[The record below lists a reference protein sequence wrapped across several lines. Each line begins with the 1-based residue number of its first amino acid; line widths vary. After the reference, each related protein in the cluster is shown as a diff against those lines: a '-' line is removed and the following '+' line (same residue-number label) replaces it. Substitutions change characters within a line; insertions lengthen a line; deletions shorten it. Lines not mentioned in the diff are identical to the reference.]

1 MRRTRTRSR
10 VGKSYFTFRLVRSQR
25 VGDKVRQRTLL
36 NLGSHFPIQQDHW
49 RTLCHRIQ
57 RILDPRAELLPIE
70 CDPAVEAEAQRIVER
85 LLRDAVPL
93 ADPAPDPI
101 PAPPPDPAPQDSR
114 QPDFQCVDVDS
125 LKLARPRSV
134 GVEHAALWA
143 AEQLGLPDLL
153 RELGLSG
160 PPRQA
165 ALGLLVGRS
174 AAPASELATWT
185 WLRQRSA
192 LGELL
197 GGDFE
202 TMGLSAL
209 YRANDRLLQHRKV
222 LETKLFQRAMGLFGH
237 QPTVTLVDLTN
248 TYFEGEAKL
257 QPKARR
263 GRSKEKRSD
272 CPLLTL
278 GLVLDGSGF
287 VRRSEVLAGNVAESG
302 TLAGLL
308 KALEAPPEAVVVMDK
323 GIATEENIKWLQ
335 EQGWRYVV
343 ASRERRREFDADAAV
358 TVETASGTGLRIYQ
372 RQDEQGETRLYCE
385 SERRKQKE
393 NAIVE
398 RAGERLEKELGK
410 LHAGLAK
417 PRNTKRLE
425 KVWQRIGRL
434 REKYPKAS
442 AHYQIQV
449 EADEQGKQAV
459 AVTWERKPAGNSIAT
474 HPGVDC
480 LRTNVREWDAQRLW
494 STYVLLTDLEA
505 VFRSLKSELGLR
517 PIDHWKPLRSE
528 AHLFVTVLAYQL
540 VQVIR
545 TRLKEA
551 GEQASWTTLR
561 GRLAGQQRVTAVFRR
576 EDGCTLHV
584 RKSTQAEA
592 SQQAIYDALGV
603 SASPGGVRKIIV
615 AAADRSKNSR
625 NVVPDAK
632 FRSGN

>member
-1 MRRTRTRSR
+1 MFVCRTRTRSR
-10 VGKSYFTFRLVRSQR
+10 DGKEYFTFRLVRSQR
-25 VGDKVRQRTLL
+25 VADKVRQRTLL
-36 NLGSHFPIQQDHW
+36 NLGSQFPIQRDHW
-49 RTLCHRIQ
+49 RTLCQRIQ
-57 RILDPRAELLPIE
+57 RLLDPQPDLLPIE

-85 LLRDAVPL
+85 LLRDGVPL
-93 ADPAPDPI
+93 ADAVPDPGSSR
-101 PAPPPDPAPQDSR
+101 PASR
-114 QPDFQCVDVDS
+114 QTDFQSVDVDS
-125 LKLARPRSV
+125 LQLARPRSV

-143 AEQLGLPDLL
+143 ADQLGLPDLL
-153 RELGLSG
+153 QQLGLSG
-160 PPRQA
+160 PQRHA
-165 ALGLLVGRS
+165 ALGLLVGRV

-185 WLRQRSA
+185 WLRERSG

-209 YRANDRLLQHRKV
+209 YRAGDRLLQHRKA
-222 LETKLFQRAMGLFGH
+222 LETKLFQRAMGLFGQ

-248 TYFEGEAKL
+248 TYFEGAAKA

-302 TLAGLL
+302 TLAGMLQ
-308 KALEAPPEAVVVMDK
+308 ALEAPAEAVVVMDK
-323 GIATEENIKWLQ
+323 GIATADNVAWLQ
-335 EQGWRYVV
+335 AQGWRYVV
-343 ASRERRREFDADAAV
+343 ASRERKREFDADEAV
-358 TVETASGTGLRIYQ
+358 AVETASGMGVRIHTQ
-372 RQDEQGETRLYCE
+372 KGEDGETRLYCE
-385 SERRKQKE
+385 SEKRKQKE

-410 LHAGLAK
+410 LHAGLSK
-417 PRNTKRLE
+417 PRSTKRLE

-449 EADEQGKQAV
+449 EADGKGNKAV
-459 AVTWERKPAGNSIAT
+459 AVSWERQPAGNSIAT
-474 HPGVDC
+474 HPGVYC
-480 LRTNVREWDAQRLW
+480 LRTNVTDWDAQRLW

-517 PIDHWKPLRSE
+517 PIYHWKPERSE

-545 TRLKEA
+545 TRLQGLE
-551 GEQASWTTLR
+551 ERASWTTLR
-561 GRLAGQQRVTAVFRR
+561 RRLAGQQRVTAVFRR
-576 EDGCTLHV
+576 QDGRTLHV
-584 RKSTQAEA
+584 RKATQAEPG
-592 SQQAIYDALGV
+592 QLAIYDALGV
-603 SASPGGVRKIIV
+603 SASPGGIRKLIV
-615 AAADRSKNSR
+615 
-625 NVVPDAK
+625 
-632 FRSGN
+632 

>member
-1 MRRTRTRSR
+1 MFVCRTRTRSR
-10 VGKSYFTFRLVRSQR
+10 DGKEYFTFRLVRSQR
-25 VGDKVRQRTLL
+25 VADKVRQRTLL
-36 NLGSHFPIQQDHW
+36 NLGSQFPIQRDHW
-49 RTLCHRIQ
+49 RTLCQRIQ
-57 RILDPRAELLPIE
+57 RLLDPQPDLLPIE

-85 LLRDAVPL
+85 LLRDGVPL
-93 ADPAPDPI
+93 ADAVPDPGSSR
-101 PAPPPDPAPQDSR
+101 PASR
-114 QPDFQCVDVDS
+114 QTDFQSVDVDS
-125 LKLARPRSV
+125 LQLARPRSV

-143 AEQLGLPDLL
+143 ADQLGLPDLL
-153 RELGLSG
+153 QQLGLSG
-160 PPRQA
+160 PQRHA
-165 ALGLLVGRS
+165 ALGLLVGRV

-185 WLRQRSA
+185 WLRERSG

-209 YRANDRLLQHRKV
+209 YRAGDRLLQHRKA
-222 LETKLFQRAMGLFGH
+222 LETKLFQRAMGLFGQ

-248 TYFEGEAKL
+248 TYFEGAAKA
-257 QPKARR
+257 QPKAQR

-302 TLAGLL
+302 TLAGMLQ
-308 KALEAPPEAVVVMDK
+308 ALEAPAEAVVVMDK
-323 GIATEENIKWLQ
+323 GIATADNVAWLQ
-335 EQGWRYVV
+335 AQGWRYVV
-343 ASRERRREFDADAAV
+343 ASRERKREFDADEAV
-358 TVETASGTGLRIYQ
+358 AVETASGMGVRIHTQ
-372 RQDEQGETRLYCE
+372 KGEDGETRLYCE
-385 SERRKQKE
+385 SEKRKQKE

-410 LHAGLAK
+410 LHAGLSK
-417 PRNTKRLE
+417 PRSTKRLE

-449 EADEQGKQAV
+449 EADGKGNKAV
-459 AVTWERKPAGNSIAT
+459 AVSWERQPAGNSIAT
-474 HPGVDC
+474 HPGVYC
-480 LRTNVREWDAQRLW
+480 LRTNVTDWDAQRLW

-517 PIDHWKPLRSE
+517 PIYHWKPERSE

-545 TRLKEA
+545 TRLQGLE
-551 GEQASWTTLR
+551 ERASWTTLR
-561 GRLAGQQRVTAVFRR
+561 RRLAGQQRVTAVFRR
-576 EDGCTLHV
+576 QDGRTLHV
-584 RKSTQAEA
+584 RKATQAEPG
-592 SQQAIYDALGV
+592 QLAIYDALGV
-603 SASPGGVRKIIV
+603 SASPGGIRKLIV
-615 AAADRSKNSR
+615 
-625 NVVPDAK
+625 
-632 FRSGN
+632 

>member
-1 MRRTRTRSR
+1 
-10 VGKSYFTFRLVRSQR
+10 
-25 VGDKVRQRTLL
+25 
-36 NLGSHFPIQQDHW
+36 
-49 RTLCHRIQ
+49 
-57 RILDPRAELLPIE
+57 
-70 CDPAVEAEAQRIVER
+70 
-85 LLRDAVPL
+85 
-93 ADPAPDPI
+93 
-101 PAPPPDPAPQDSR
+101 
-114 QPDFQCVDVDS
+114 
-125 LKLARPRSV
+125 
-134 GVEHAALWA
+134 
-143 AEQLGLPDLL
+143 
-153 RELGLSG
+153 
-160 PPRQA
+160 
-165 ALGLLVGRS
+165 
-174 AAPASELATWT
+174 
-185 WLRQRSA
+185 
-192 LGELL
+192 
-197 GGDFE
+197 
-202 TMGLSAL
+202 MGLSAL

-323 GIATEENIKWLQ
+323 GIATEENIQWLQ
-335 EQGWRYVV
+335 AQGWRYVV
-343 ASRERRREFDADAAV
+343 ARRERKREFDADAAG

-393 NAIVE
+393 TAIVE
-398 RAGERLEKELGK
+398 RAGERLEKALGK
-410 LHAGLAK
+410 LHAGLSK
-417 PRNTKRLE
+417 PRSTKRLE

-434 REKYPKAS
+434 REKSPKAS

-449 EADEQGKQAV
+449 EADAQGKQAV

-480 LRTNVREWDAQRLW
+480 LRTNVTEWDAQRLW

-576 EDGCTLHV
+576 EDGCTLHM

-632 FRSGN
+632 SRSGN

>member
-1 MRRTRTRSR
+1 MFVRRTRTRSR
-10 VGKSYFTFRLVRSQR
+10 DGKSYFTFRLVRSQR

-85 LLRDAVPL
+85 LLRHAVPL
-93 ADPAPDPI
+93 ADPAPD
-101 PAPPPDPAPQDSR
+101 PDPAPQDSR

-134 GVEHAALWA
+134 GVEHAARWA

-160 PPRQA
+160 PQRQA
-165 ALGLLVGRS
+165 ALGLLVGRI

-323 GIATEENIKWLQ
+323 GIATEENVKWLQ
-335 EQGWRYVV
+335 AQGWRYVV
-343 ASRERRREFDADAAV
+343 ASRERRREFDADAAG

-393 NAIVE
+393 TAIVE
-398 RAGERLEKELGK
+398 RAGERLEKALGK
-410 LHAGLAK
+410 LHAGLSK
-417 PRNTKRLE
+417 PRSTKRLE

-449 EADEQGKQAV
+449 EADAQGKQAV

-480 LRTNVREWDAQRLW
+480 LRTNVTEWDAQRLW

-517 PIDHWKPLRSE
+517 PIYHWKPLRSE

-632 FRSGN
+632 S

>member
-1 MRRTRTRSR
+1 MFVCRTRTRSR
-10 VGKSYFTFRLVRSQR
+10 DGKDYFTFRLVRSQR

-36 NLGSHFPIQQDHW
+36 NLGSHFPIQRDHW
-49 RTLCHRIQ
+49 RTLCQRIQ
-57 RILDPRAELLPIE
+57 RLLDPQPDLLPIE
-70 CDPAVEAEAQRIVER
+70 CDPEIEAEAQRIGER
-85 LLRDAVPL
+85 LLCDGVPL
-93 ADPAPDPI
+93 TDPAPG
-101 PAPPPDPAPQDSR
+101 PDPSQQASL
-114 QPDFQCVDVDS
+114 QPDFQSVDVDS
-125 LKLARPRSV
+125 LQLARPRSV

-143 AEQLGLPDLL
+143 ADQLGLPGLL
-153 RELGLSG
+153 QQLGLSG
-160 PPRQA
+160 PQRHA
-165 ALGLLVGRS
+165 ALGLLVGRV

-185 WLRQRSA
+185 WLRERSG

-209 YRANDRLLQHRKV
+209 YRAGDRLLQHRKA
-222 LETKLFQRAMGLFGH
+222 LETKLFQRAMGLFGQ

-248 TYFEGEAKL
+248 TYFEGEAKA
-257 QPKARR
+257 QPKAQR

-302 TLAGLL
+302 TLAGML
-308 KALEAPPEAVVVMDK
+308 KALDAPAEAVVVMDK
-323 GIATEENIKWLQ
+323 GIATAENVAWLQ
-335 EQGWRYVV
+335 AEGWRYVV
-343 ASRERRREFDADAAV
+343 ASRERKREFDADEAQA
-358 TVETASGTGLRIYQ
+358 VETASGTGVRIYQ
-372 RQDEQGETRLYCE
+372 QQDEEGETRLYCE
-385 SERRKQKE
+385 SEKRKQKE

-410 LHAGLAK
+410 LHAGLSK
-417 PRNTKRLE
+417 PQSTKRLE

-449 EADEQGKQAV
+449 EADGKGNKAV
-459 AVTWERKPAGNSIAT
+459 AVSWERQPAGNSIAT
-474 HPGVDC
+474 HPGVYC
-480 LRTNVREWDAQRLW
+480 LRTNVTDWDAQRLW

-517 PIDHWKPLRSE
+517 PIYHWKPQRAE

-545 TRLKEA
+545 TRLQGRE
-551 GEQASWTTLR
+551 ERASWTTLR
-561 GRLAGQQRVTAVFRR
+561 RRLGGQQRVTAVFRR
-576 EDGCTLHV
+576 QDGRTLHV
-584 RKSTQAEA
+584 RKATQAEPG
-592 SQQAIYDALGV
+592 QLAIYDALGV
-603 SASPGGVRKIIV
+603 SASPGGTRKLIV
-615 AAADRSKNSR
+615 
-625 NVVPDAK
+625 
-632 FRSGN
+632 

>member
-10 VGKSYFTFRLVRSQR
+10 DGKSYFTFRLVRSQR

-93 ADPAPDPI
+93 ADPAPDPM

-134 GVEHAALWA
+134 GVEHAARWA

-160 PPRQA
+160 PQRQA
-165 ALGLLVGRS
+165 ALGLLVGRI

-335 EQGWRYVV
+335 AQGWRYVV
-343 ASRERRREFDADAAV
+343 ASRERKREFDVAAAV

-393 NAIVE
+393 TAIVE
-398 RAGERLEKELGK
+398 RAGERLEKALGK
-410 LHAGLAK
+410 LHAGLSK
-417 PRNTKRLE
+417 PRSTKRLE

-434 REKYPKAS
+434 REKSPKAS

-449 EADEQGKQAV
+449 EADAQGKQAV

-474 HPGVDC
+474 HPGVYC
-480 LRTNVREWDAQRLW
+480 LRTNVTEWDAQRLW

-517 PIDHWKPLRSE
+517 PIYHWKPLRSE

-615 AAADRSKNSR
+615 AAADRAKNSR

-632 FRSGN
+632 S

>member
-10 VGKSYFTFRLVRSQR
+10 DGKSYFTFRLVRSQR

-134 GVEHAALWA
+134 GVEHAARWA

-160 PPRQA
+160 PQRQA
-165 ALGLLVGRS
+165 ALGLLVGRI

-248 TYFEGEAKL
+248 TYFEGQAKL

-335 EQGWRYVV
+335 AQGWRYVV
-343 ASRERRREFDADAAV
+343 ASRERKREFDVDAAV

-393 NAIVE
+393 TAIVE
-398 RAGERLEKELGK
+398 RAGERLEKALGK
-410 LHAGLAK
+410 LHAGLSK
-417 PRNTKRLE
+417 PRSTKRLE

-474 HPGVDC
+474 HPGVYC
-480 LRTNVREWDAQRLW
+480 LRTNVTEWDAQRLW

-517 PIDHWKPLRSE
+517 PIYHWKPLRSE

-632 FRSGN
+632 S